1 MFIYRLAMVKKIKGE
16 YFLNR
21 TETIEYLMTAYQLKW
36 CNTKWVDGLVVI
48 SSEDMKGVRSRVKV
62 PAYKSKKSSTVRFR
76 KKELDYEFLR
86 RLG

>member
-1 MFIYRLAMVKKIKGE
+1 MVRKLKGE

-21 TETIEYLMTAYQLKW
+21 TETIEYLMSAYQLKW

-48 SSEDMKGVRSRVKV
+48 SSEDTKGIRSRIKV
-62 PAYKSKKSSTVRFR
+62 SAYKSKCSSTVRFR

-86 RLG
+86 RMC

>member
-1 MFIYRLAMVKKIKGE
+1 MVKKIKGE

-21 TETIEYLMTAYQLKW
+21 TESIEYLISAYQLKW

-48 SSEDMKGVRSRVKV
+48 SSEDVKGVRSRIKV
-62 PAYKSKKSSTVRFR
+62 SAYKTNNSSTVKFR

-86 RLG
+86 KLG